1 MDVLVSEFH
10 KNVVEKICVRL
21 RSYRGNRLIYSHK
34 DAGEWPPTKTGITLT
49 IEQQPELP
57 DPGEV
62 GEGDAGTVLMLVDM
76 PCTSCGN
83 ALLWWRSRMGARV
96 CMICYPDPLEAL
108 RWLGGKV
115 LETTPPMTGR
125 HR

>member
-10 KNVVEKICVRL
+10 KNAVEKIGVRL
-21 RSYRGNRLIYSHK
+21 RSDRGNHLIDFRIYSHE
-34 DAGEWPPTKTGITLT
+34 DVGEWPTPKTGITLT

-57 DPGEV
+57 DSGDV
-62 GEGDAGTVLMLVDM
+62 GEGDASRVLMVVDM
-76 PCTSCGN
+76 PCTGCGN

-108 RWLGGKV
+108 RWLRGKV
-115 LETTPPMTGR
+115 LKP
-125 HR
+125 HRR